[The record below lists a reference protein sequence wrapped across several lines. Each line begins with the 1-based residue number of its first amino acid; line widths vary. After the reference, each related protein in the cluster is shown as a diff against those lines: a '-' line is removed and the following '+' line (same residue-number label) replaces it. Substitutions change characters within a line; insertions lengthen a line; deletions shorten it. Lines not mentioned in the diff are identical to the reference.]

1 MKSTHSRVH
10 SHSHSH
16 SSGHSHNSHSHSSG
30 HSHNSHSHKH
40 SNKKDILAD
49 SYKKLK
55 AGRAIVVGHAQHDMG
70 SHDSIREAEYKGHK
84 ITIRTHYDIRVDNKP
99 LGGHVYVSNDGNV
112 STHAMP
118 AYSFSSTVELVK
130 QLIDSFP
137 NKFRKRIRRSI
148 RR

>member
-1 MKSTHSRVH
+1 MKL
-10 SHSHSH
+10 SHSKAHSH

-30 HSHNSHSHKH
+30 HSHNSHSHNH

-84 ITIRTHYDIRVDNKP
+84 ITIRTHYDIRVDNRA
-99 LGGHVYVSNDGNV
+99 LGGHVYVGNDGNV

-137 NKFRKRIRRSI
+137 SQFRKRARRSK

>member
-1 MKSTHSRVH
+1 MVKYNKRESKKS
-10 SHSHSH
+10 SHSKAHTH
-16 SSGHSHNSHSHSSG
+16 SSGHSHI
-30 HSHNSHSHKH
+30 SHSHKYN
-40 SNKKDILAD
+40 NKKDILAD

-55 AGRAIVVGHAQHDMG
+55 AGRPIIVGHAQHGIG

-99 LGGHVYVSNDGNV
+99 LGGHFYVGNDGNV

-118 AYSFSSTVELVK
+118 AYSFSSTIDLVK

-137 NKFRKRIRRSI
+137 NEFRKRTRAAKRR
-148 RR
+148 